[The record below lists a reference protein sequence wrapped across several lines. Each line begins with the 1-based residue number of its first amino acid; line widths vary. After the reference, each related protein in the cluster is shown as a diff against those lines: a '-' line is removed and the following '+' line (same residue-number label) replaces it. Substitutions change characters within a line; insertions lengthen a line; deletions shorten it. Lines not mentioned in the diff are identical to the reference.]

1 VFSDSTFLESKQLPL
16 DAPPETQWIEE
27 YDYESDSDLGYVSA
41 DEDDRGLESSTVS
54 SPVPGGE
61 SFNTFSSTLTGRQMT
76 QLY

>member
-1 VFSDSTFLESKQLPL
+1 VFSDSSFSESKQLPL

-54 SPVPGGE
+54 SPVPGGK
-61 SFNTFSSTLTGRQMT
+61 FPNTFSSTLTGHQMT